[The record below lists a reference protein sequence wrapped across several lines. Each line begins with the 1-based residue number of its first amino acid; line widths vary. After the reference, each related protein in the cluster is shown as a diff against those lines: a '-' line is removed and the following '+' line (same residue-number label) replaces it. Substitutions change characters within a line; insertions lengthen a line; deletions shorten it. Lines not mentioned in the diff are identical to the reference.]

1 MNDKDSFFTKS
12 NIMQFIKFAIVGITN
27 TIIAFG
33 VYYLL
38 YFLGV
43 HYMISIF
50 FGWVLGVFNGF
61 YWNNKYVFQ
70 TDDGW
75 WRILFKTYISYGISF
90 LAGTVLLF
98 LLVEYMQVS
107 PVVAPIIC
115 LLITV
120 PLNFLLNKFWAFK

>member
-43 HYMISIF
+43 HYMISNFI
-50 FGWVLGVFNGF
+50 GWLLGVFNGF

-75 WRILFKTYISYGISF
+75 WSILFKTYISYGISF

-107 PVVAPIIC
+107 PVVAPVIC